1 MPTPLG
7 QERAIGTTRARHD
20 HPARGIRPA
29 GYGTA
34 RHGISAGPA
43 TVGEIAPTEVA
54 TGQVGPAEVAEVAT
68 DAADGSDPLNAAL
81 EGARRGDSESFR
93 ILYRETQ
100 PRLLRYLKYLVGSEA
115 EDVGSEVWLQ
125 VTRDLPKFEGNYDN
139 FRRWVTTIAR
149 NRATDHMRRATR
161 QPSAVPVPVE
171 ELTDFAGR
179 DDTAARAI
187 ESITTGQA
195 LSLIGSLPRDQAEA
209 VMLRV
214 VAGLDAR
221 GAARVVGKRT
231 GAIRTAAYR
240 GLKRLA
246 KRLERA
252 RQAQGG

>member
-1 MPTPLG
+1 LPTPLG

-20 HPARGIRPA
+20 HPVRGIRPA
-29 GYGTA
+29 GYRTT
-34 RHGISAGPA
+34 RHGISAGPVA
-43 TVGEIAPTEVA
+43 GAGPAEVA
-54 TGQVGPAEVAEVAT
+54 TGQAGLAGFAG
-68 DAADGSDPLNAAL
+68 DAAGASGAPDPLTAAL

-115 EDVGSEVWLQ
+115 EDVASEVWLQ
-125 VTRDLPKFEGNYDN
+125 VTRDLPKFEGNYDY

-149 NRATDHMRRATR
+149 HRAIDHMRRATR
-161 QPSAVPVPVE
+161 EPSAVPVPVE

>member
-7 QERAIGTTRARHD
+7 QERAIGATRARHD
-20 HPARGIRPA
+20 HPTRGIRPA
-29 GYGTA
+29 GYRTA
-34 RHGISAGPA
+34 RYGISAGPA

-54 TGQVGPAEVAEVAT
+54 TGQAGPAEVAEVT

-81 EGARRGDSESFR
+81 ERARRGDSESFR

-115 EDVGSEVWLQ
+115 EDVASEVWLQ

-149 NRATDHMRRATR
+149 NRATDHMRRAIR
-161 QPSAVPVPVE
+161 QPPAVPVPVE
-171 ELTDFAGR
+171 ELTDFAAR

-221 GAARVVGKRT
+221 GAARIVGKRT

-246 KRLERA
+246 KRLERG
-252 RQAQGG
+252 R